1 MKFVG
6 RCRLFQQKIIAQIR
20 FAIYNSGDM
29 MPHRLAYVFNNK
41 LIQIARARQI
51 IMLCACVWFCVFA
64 ASDAQAQYRL
74 DHWTADNGLPQN
86 SVHDIL
92 QTRDGYLWIA
102 TLDGLA
108 RFDGVRFTVFNKS
121 NSQGISSNRF
131 LFLRED
137 VNGDFWA
144 GTEDGGVVR
153 YHQGRFKSY
162 GREHGLTSLQIAH
175 FPITNDGSL
184 LVTTIDGQWFRFSD
198 EKFLPISQTPNA
210 AISLPVRPQENV
222 RAACIYGF
230 DEIGSNVYGTKL
242 IWTMADGL
250 PSLNL
255 TGLSSCVLDRNG
267 VFWMGL
273 YDGGLVRIENDR
285 IVKIYTERDGLPGEP
300 FLVVPGERVSIMTR
314 DKQSAYWLTDIE
326 KWQHQP
332 FAKQLPS
339 SISDFGNTIVYED
352 RESNFWF
359 GTLFDGLFRARKQSI
374 RVYSKPEGVT
384 DKNVY
389 PIYEDKNGVVWIG
402 TTDGLFSYKD
412 GKFTLKRKGSITA
425 FAEDKAGR
433 LLIGAFNE
441 LLALEGER
449 FVLLHLGAAAQG
461 TSPVIWTVYPDKDG
475 STIWFGAENGLGKL
489 KDGVY
494 TLYTTKDGLA
504 GDDTKVII
512 DDKAGGFWIGSYG
525 GLSHYKDGKF
535 ISWTERDG
543 LPSRTVR
550 SLYQDNDGT
559 LWIGTYD
566 GGLGRFKDGKFT
578 RYTSKEGLFNNGV
591 FQILEDG
598 RGWFWI
604 SSNRGI
610 YRVSKQELNE
620 FAEGKINLI
629 TSIAYSKSDGLLNV
643 ECNGGRWPAG
653 IKSRDG
659 KMWFPT
665 QDGVAM
671 IDPDVVPVNGQPP
684 PVKIESFL
692 LDRDAIAFDKEVAIQ
707 PHQVNFEIGYTALSF
722 INSENM
728 RFKYKLEGLDHDWI
742 EAGTRRTAYFS
753 HVPPGSYTFKVIAA
767 NSDGIW
773 NMDGASVKVVVYPR
787 FYQTWWFISLAALC
801 VSGLVVLIFK
811 ARIKH
816 VEKERKAQEE
826 FSRRLL
832 ASQEQERQ
840 RIAAEL
846 HDSLGQ
852 SLLIIKNRIALA
864 QSDIDE
870 RETVEEQ
877 LDELSHSATSAIDEC
892 REIAYNLRPYQ
903 ISRFGLSKTL
913 YGIFMRINEVTKIHA
928 TAEIDTIDELLTDEG
943 QINLYRV
950 VQECVNN
957 IIKHSGASE
966 ASLFI
971 KRDGDEITLLI
982 QDNGRGFVESENKTD
997 ETKRG
1002 GFGLIGMAE
1011 RVKMLGGDYKIDSIV
1026 GQGTNIRVKL
1036 KANRHIEEKTS

>member
-1 MKFVG
+1 M
-6 RCRLFQQKIIAQIR
+6 
-20 FAIYNSGDM
+20 N
-29 MPHRLAYVFNNK
+29 PHRLTDVFNVK
-41 LIQIARARQI
+41 FIQIAHAKQI
-51 IMLCACVWFCVFA
+51 IMLCACVWLCVFI

-74 DHWTADNGLPQN
+74 DHWTADTGLPQN

-137 VNGDFWA
+137 VNGDLWA

-153 YHQGRFKSY
+153 YHQGRFNSY
-162 GREHGLTSLQIAH
+162 GREHGLTSLQVAH
-175 FPITNDGSL
+175 FPITTDGSL
-184 LVTTIDGQWFRFSD
+184 IVALIDGPWMRFSD
-198 EKFLPISQTPNA
+198 GKFLLIDQIPDTPVIERFKHREDMHPICTS
-210 AISLPVRPQENV
+210 
-222 RAACIYGF
+222 
-230 DEIGSNVYGTKL
+230 DGSVLRTNVYGLKT
-242 IWTMADGL
+242 IWTLADGL
-250 PSLNL
+250 PSMNVAVPS
-255 TGLSSCVLDRNG
+255 GCVVDRNG

-273 YDGGLVRIENDR
+273 YDAGLVKIENNK
-285 IVKIYTERDGLPGEP
+285 IVKIYTERDGLPGKP
-300 FLVVPGERVSIMTR
+300 FLVVPGARLSLLTK
-314 DKQSAYWLTDIE
+314 DKQGAFWLTDIE
-326 KWQHQP
+326 KWRHQLI
-332 FAKQLPS
+332 AKQLPA
-339 SISDFGNTIVYED
+339 SITNFTEAMVYED
-352 RESNFWF
+352 REGNLWF

-374 RVYSKPEGVT
+374 TAYSKAEGLT
-384 DKNVY
+384 QNNVY
-389 PIYEDKNGVVWIG
+389 PIYEDRNGVIWIG
-402 TTDGLFSYKD
+402 TTDGLYYYKD
-412 GKFTLKRKGSITA
+412 GKFTLKTGGTFTA
-425 FAEDKAGR
+425 LGEDKSGR
-433 LLIGAFNE
+433 LLIGAYND
-441 LLALEGER
+441 LRTLEGESL
-449 FVLLHLGAAAQG
+449 VTLHRG
-461 TSPVIWTVYPDKDG
+461 TDYKGISPVIWTVYPDNDG
-475 STIWFGAENGLGKL
+475 TTLWFGADNGLGKL
-489 KDGVY
+489 KDGAY

-550 SLYQDNDGT
+550 SLYRDNDGT

-578 RYTSKEGLFNNGV
+578 RYTIKEGLFNNGV
-591 FQILEDG
+591 FQILEDK

-610 YRVSKQELNE
+610 YRVSKEELNE
-620 FAEGKINLI
+620 FAAGIIKSI
-629 TSIAYSKSDGLLNV
+629 TSIAYSKSDGMLNA

-653 IKSRDG
+653 VKTSDG
-659 KMWFPT
+659 KLWFPT
-665 QDGVAM
+665 QDGVAV
-671 IDPDVVPVNGQPP
+671 IDPDAIQVNQQPP

-692 LDRDAIAFDKEVAIQ
+692 LDRDAIAFDKEVSIQ
-707 PHQVNFEIGYTALSF
+707 PHQVNFEIGYTALSY

-728 RFKYKLEGLDHDWI
+728 RFKFKLEGLDHEWI
-742 EAGTRRTAYFS
+742 EAGTRRTAYYS

-773 NMDGASVKVVVYPR
+773 NMEGASIRIIVHPR
-787 FYQTWWFISLAALC
+787 FYQTWWFLTLAALV
-801 VSGLVVLIFK
+801 VSGIVVLIFTL
-811 ARIKH
+811 RVRQ
-816 VEKERKAQEE
+816 VERERKAQEE

-852 SLLIIKNRIALA
+852 SLLIIKNRVALA

-870 RETVEEQ
+870 KETVEEQ
-877 LDELSHSATSAIDEC
+877 LDELSHSATSAIEEC

-913 YGIFMRINEVTKIHA
+913 YGIFMRINEVTKIYA
-928 TAEIDTIDELLTDEG
+928 TAEIDDIDNLLTDEG

-950 VQECVNN
+950 VQESVNN
-957 IIKHSGASE
+957 IIKHSHATE

-971 KRDGDEITLLI
+971 KREGDEITLLI
-982 QDNGRGFVESENKTD
+982 QDNGHGFVQNGNNTN

-1011 RVKMLGGDYKIDSIV
+1011 RVKMLHGDCKIDSV
-1026 GQGTNIRVKL
+1026 AGQGTNIRVKL
-1036 KANRHIEEKTS
+1036 KANRNIEEKTS